1 MSNERFDNLMKKKL
15 ESVRPGYQPS
25 AWNRFQKRLPPVGF
39 WAWILNYGGWVLSGL
54 MLAGWVTTLYTL
66 HENRQVMEA
75 LSNRLVA
82 TVPTPSVTP
91 TPVSP
96 QIGSATNHRV
106 DTVYMVQR
114 TIVEHRHVYEPVQED
129 NRQQTNRSIR
139 DRKPDQNQPV
149 LSTPQQ
155 QELVQSIPQAINQ
168 SPSPKPNKTSNS
180 LRVATSSSQPLS
192 GKGAA
197 RQETNQNHKEKPSAI
212 LNPADSMNR
221 AIAQATA
228 MISIDSA
235 RVASAKPESGSAE
248 WARPDVARPTRN
260 GEPAAQTDSVARKPT
275 TTTTSVAVQ
284 LSAEPAKQSRP
295 PFRLSS
301 LQPRIGIEAMATF
314 NGVGVGPAL
323 ELFPTENLGL
333 SVGVQASQLQIE
345 NHKELRDFN
354 SATGTEFIERYRA
367 FLPAQY
373 DQIKDISVRTSLVS
387 LPVNVKYYVPLR
399 RAWSLLFQAGTSF
412 DLAAYQQVRY
422 ESYFK
427 GAEQFHSF
435 EIDARPRFFH
445 NFMFGAGIQ
454 YQRSRMSAQLS
465 PYYVYDFRSLTNTPT
480 GSNVGVK
487 ASVWLN
493 LYK

>member
-1 MSNERFDNLMKKKL
+1 MSNERFDNLMKRNL

-39 WAWILNYGGWVLSGL
+39 WAWLLNYGGWVVSGL

-66 HENRQVMEA
+66 HENKQLIEELRKRPAV
-75 LSNRLVA
+75 
-82 TVPTPSVTP
+82 TVPIQSSPSIP
-91 TPVSP
+91 AASG
-96 QIGSATNHRV
+96 IGSATNHRV

-114 TIVEHRHVYEPVQED
+114 TIVEHRHVYEPIRED
-129 NRQQTNRSIR
+129 YKQQTNRSIR
-139 DRKPDQNQPV
+139 DRKPDQNQQV

-155 QELVQSIPQAINQ
+155 QELVQSIPQGINQ
-168 SPSPKPNKTSNS
+168 PPSPKPSRVLNS
-180 LRVATSSSQPLS
+180 RRVAVNSSQPSS
-192 GKGAA
+192 GKRDA
-197 RQETNQNHKEKPSAI
+197 RQETNPDKTSAI

-228 MISIDSA
+228 TIPIDSA
-235 RVASAKPESGSAE
+235 QVALAKPESVSAE
-248 WARPDVARPTRN
+248 STRPTRN
-260 GEPAAQTDSVARKPT
+260 GEPAAQTDSVAQKPT
-275 TTTTSVAVQ
+275 TTPMSVAAQ
-284 LSAEPAKQSRP
+284 LPAEPAKQSRP

-314 NGVGVGPAL
+314 NGMGVGPAI
-323 ELFPTENLGL
+323 EFFPTENLGM
-333 SVGVQASQLQIE
+333 SVGIQASQLQIE

-354 SATGTEFIERYRA
+354 SATGTEFVEQYRA

-387 LPVNVKYYVPLR
+387 LPVNFKYYVPVR

-422 ESYFK
+422 ESYFN
-427 GAEQFHSF
+427 GDEQYHSF

-487 ASVWLN
+487 ASIWLN